1 VRLGLRAELIAA
13 DASHIESWWDHQHF
27 DAIMLDL
34 PCSATGVIRRNP
46 DVRLMR
52 SENSLKSLIGM
63 QTMILDAT
71 WETLTVG
78 GRLLVTT
85 CSILPQ
91 ENQHQIKKF
100 LDRHKDAQL
109 MAITNAPGINT
120 EFGIQHLP
128 THSGGDG
135 FFYSLLVKSEP
146 NYDGVSA

>member
-1 VRLGLRAELIAA
+1 
-13 DASHIESWWDHQHF
+13 
-27 DAIMLDL
+27 
-34 PCSATGVIRRNP
+34 
-46 DVRLMR
+46 
-52 SENSLKSLIGM
+52 M

-100 LDRHKDAQL
+100 LDRHKAAQL
-109 MAITNAPGINT
+109 MAITNAPGIKT